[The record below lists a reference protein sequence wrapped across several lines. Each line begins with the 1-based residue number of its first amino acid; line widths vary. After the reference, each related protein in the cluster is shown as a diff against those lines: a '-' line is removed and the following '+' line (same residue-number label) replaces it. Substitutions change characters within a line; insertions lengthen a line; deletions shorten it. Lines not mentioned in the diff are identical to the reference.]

1 MKITCISDTHNRHK
15 YLQKSDFE
23 TTDLLIHA
31 GDFSGNGNRQQTVD
45 FLQWFES
52 LEIEHKVLIAGNH
65 DFYACSEHFNTILQ
79 SVAPSIIYLRNSSTE
94 INGLK
99 IWGSPYSNTFGQW
112 AFMKD
117 DLELADIW
125 ETIPEDTDIVITHG
139 PAYGIGDKVLNP
151 QDRLSP
157 HVGSQSLRK
166 KLATLPN
173 LKLHVCGHIHEAS
186 GLYIHDYVTINAS
199 TCDLG
204 YIPFNNPIS
213 VNLL

>member
-1 MKITCISDTHNRHK
+1 
-15 YLQKSDFE
+15 
-23 TTDLLIHA
+23 
-31 GDFSGNGNRQQTVD
+31 
-45 FLQWFES
+45 
-52 LEIEHKVLIAGNH
+52 
-65 DFYACSEHFNTILQ
+65 
-79 SVAPSIIYLRNSSTE
+79 
-94 INGLK
+94 
-99 IWGSPYSNTFGQW
+99 
-112 AFMKD
+112 MKD

-139 PAYGIGDKVLNP
+139 PAYGLGDKVLNP
-151 QDRLSP
+151 QYGLSP